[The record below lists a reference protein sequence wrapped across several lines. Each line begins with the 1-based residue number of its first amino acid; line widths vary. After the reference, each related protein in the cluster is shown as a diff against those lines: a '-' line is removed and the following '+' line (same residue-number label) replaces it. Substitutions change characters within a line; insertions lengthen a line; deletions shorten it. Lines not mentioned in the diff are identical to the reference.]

1 MRLKRQLRKLTRWFR
16 EPPMQRPRTVS
27 GMMLLQLAGGLTFA
41 GDASFAAR
49 R

>member
-27 GMMLLQLAGGLTFA
+27 GI
-41 GDASFAAR
+41 DASSASR
-49 R
+49 RLDVRR